1 MGRAAVR
8 QAVADYLSTAGVTGL
23 GKVYAH
29 PPKFTSEG
37 EFVANNDPG
46 HTSGAVVFIHLRRQS
61 ERRIAVGGATSG
73 IKMRVYSVGLICVFR
88 SKTADTQTVG
98 AENDAF
104 LDSLVDA
111 ILANRNAGAPAAI
124 FQWGEGDDFGEPD
137 VHVDAEMPRPLR
149 QQVSQV
155 FSVVE
160 VTALE
165 QVNH

>member
-8 QAVADYLSTAGVTGL
+8 QAVADYLTTAGVAGL
-23 GKVYAH
+23 GTVYAH

-37 EFVANNDPG
+37 DFVSTNDPG
-46 HTSGAVVFIHLRRQS
+46 HTSGAVIYLHLRRQE

-73 IKMRVYSVGLICVFR
+73 IKLRAYSVGMICVFR
-88 SKTADTQTVG
+88 SKTADTQSVG

-104 LDSLVDA
+104 LDSLVEA
-111 ILANRNAGAPAAI
+111 ILANRNAGAPGTV

-149 QQVSQV
+149 NQASQV

-165 QVNH
+165 QVNN